1 MKNLKKLTRTMKEV
15 LSKNGLVPEQWGLVR
30 GTNDVFIV
38 QHRKT
43 GEQKYFEL

>member
-1 MKNLKKLTRTMKEV
+1 MKEV
-15 LSKNGLVPEQWGLVR
+15 LSKKNLNPNEWGLVR
-30 GTNDVFIV
+30 GTNDVFLV